1 MMLTMRGYW
10 TGRRSFL
17 EVHNCSDALALANAV
32 THAVSHTITYAVT
45 HAIAYAITNPLAYV
59 VTHTVTHR
67 RAYRDS
73 DARIGGH

>member
-1 MMLTMRGYW
+1 VPSVDTAA
-10 TGRRSFL
+10 
-17 EVHNCSDALALANAV
+17 HNCSDALALANALTHAV
-32 THAVSHTITYAVT
+32 TYAVSHTITYAVT